1 MAEQLNPDYI
11 AAIEDEDR
19 FAAIFIVNDVRDEA
33 TGAIAAEKDILQAST
48 IALINMLTSED
59 EDVKSRVENWTSGRI
74 GKIVKRARGAAW
86 SKLENLTLPH
96 FTAEHNGQKVMVFA
110 PMRISE
116 EPKEVRRLQVSGLIS
131 PDESPK
137 EYNGESHLLVKVNA
151 SLGMSTGKTVAQVG
165 HAAQLFLMFADKE
178 QVQHWRASGM
188 KLVVEKAENLASEAD
203 AGIIVHDA
211 GLTEIPSGSLTATA
225 EYIQ

>member
-11 AAIEDEDR
+11 SVVEDMDR
-19 FAAIFIVNDVRDEA
+19 FAAIFVVNDIRDES

-48 IALINMLTSED
+48 LALMAMLTSED
-59 EDVKSRVENWTSGRI
+59 EEVQTRVKNWTNGRI

-86 SKLENLTLPH
+86 SKVTDLTLPH
-96 FTAEHNGQKVMVFA
+96 FVAEHNGQKVMVFA

-116 EPKEVRRLQVSGLIS
+116 EPKEVRRLQVSGLSS
-131 PDESPK
+131 PDESPM
-137 EYNGESHLLVKVNA
+137 EYAEESYLLVKVNSA
-151 SLGMSTGKTVAQVG
+151 LGMSTGKTVAQVG
-165 HAAQLFLMFADKE
+165 HAVQLFMMFADKE
-178 QVQHWRASGM
+178 QVGHWRTSGAKVM
-188 KLVVEKAENLASEAD
+188 VVKAENLAKEAD
-203 AGIIVHDA
+203 AAIIVHDA